1 MKSLLGFAV
10 FTIAA
15 GLLCLVRPAIA
26 APADATIPFVGCK
39 SDGQTGPRDAPT
51 GAGKTF
57 PIDGRIAQQ
66 LAFYKAETGQ
76 GVLGPR
82 DWHCFGLYGSNGSIL
97 IIAPEP
103 LDGAELLARP
113 SAIAGPAIQA
123 TESYGDT
130 SGRFAVARIAARV
143 FPAQKDFVQRI
154 IDEGIEPAKDF
165 PAGPYPGDRLNYR
178 SSQVVEYLTPSNTEG
193 LGTTSRLQQSGDPI
207 SGVAILLDSTPNL
220 LHVAVR
226 LPSSMSALA
235 PAIVRQAEQ
244 DASSRQP

>member
-51 GAGKTF
+51 GASKTF
-57 PIDGRIAQQ
+57 PIDGRVAQQ

-113 SAIAGPAIQA
+113 SAIVGPAIQA

-130 SGRFAVARIAARV
+130 SGRFAVAHIARACFPRRRILSNELSTKGLNRR
-143 FPAQKDFVQRI
+143 RI
-154 IDEGIEPAKDF
+154 FRP
-165 PAGPYPGDRLNYR
+165 
-178 SSQVVEYLTPSNTEG
+178 V
-193 LGTTSRLQQSGDPI
+193 PI
-207 SGVAILLDSTPNL
+207 LAI
-220 LHVAVR
+220 A
-226 LPSSMSALA
+226 
-235 PAIVRQAEQ
+235 
-244 DASSRQP
+244 